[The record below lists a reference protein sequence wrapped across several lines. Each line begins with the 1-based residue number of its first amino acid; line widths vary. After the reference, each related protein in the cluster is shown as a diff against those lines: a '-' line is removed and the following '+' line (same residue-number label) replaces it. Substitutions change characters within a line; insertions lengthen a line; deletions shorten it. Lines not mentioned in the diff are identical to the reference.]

1 MTIFVDVTGLVGENI
16 FTEGKAMHK
25 GRIFKKQ
32 NRVALAKRSVLGRV
46 LCRLC
51 GDTAGG
57 VMMEYVILGV
67 LVAAAVVA
75 LVWAFGG
82 TLAGGMRNMISTIFN
97 PQTSGDTF
105 TTEKTESGSKAT
117 TAAGQTE
124 QFNQ

>member
-1 MTIFVDVTGLVGENI
+1 MHTGC
-16 FTEGKAMHK
+16 
-25 GRIFKKQ
+25 IFKKQ

-82 TLAGGMRNMISTIFN
+82 TLAGGFRILIDAPFN
-97 PQTSGDTF
+97 PRDSGNNMTK
-105 TTEKTESGSKAT
+105 ERVESENKAGI
-117 TAAGQTE
+117 AEAQYD